1 MIASIVH
8 DTAPVTLIGGGHAS
22 IRDVEEA
29 TALAPR
35 VVAAD
40 GGAALALAAGR
51 VPEAVI
57 GDFDSLPEELRRRL
71 PGDIL
76 HPLPGQDDTDFG
88 KAMARINAPLVL
100 GVGFGGG
107 RVDHQLAAY
116 HTLARMLHR
125 PCVLIDRTEIICLAP
140 PRLLLPCAPGDIVSL
155 FPLTPVTGRS
165 TGLLW
170 PIDGIEFAPDVFVG
184 TSNRATGPVEI
195 EMDGPGMLL
204 IAPRRLL
211 KPLVRQLAAPDRAH
225 WPAPA

>member
-8 DTAPVTLIGGGHAS
+8 DLAPITLIGGGDAS

-88 KAMARINAPLVL
+88 KAMARIDAPLVL

-116 HTLARMLHR
+116 HTLARMPHR

-155 FPLTPVTGRS
+155 FPQHGAALADRRYRVCAGCICRHVEPRDGARGDRDGS
-165 TGLLW
+165 TGHAAHRTAS
-170 PIDGIEFAPDVFVG
+170 PSQAAGAAAGG
-184 TSNRATGPVEI
+184 TRPRA
-195 EMDGPGMLL
+195 
-204 IAPRRLL
+204 
-211 KPLVRQLAAPDRAH
+211 LARSRMTT
-225 WPAPA
+225 